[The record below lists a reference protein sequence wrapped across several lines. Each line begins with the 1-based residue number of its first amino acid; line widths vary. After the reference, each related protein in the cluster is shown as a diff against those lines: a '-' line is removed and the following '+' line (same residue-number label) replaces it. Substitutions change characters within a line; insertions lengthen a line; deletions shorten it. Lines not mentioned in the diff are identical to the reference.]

1 MNNDIL
7 RQSKWEVLCNKMK
20 RIVSFFLVVCIATFL
35 ASCGGKADN
44 ISNNKAST
52 SDYEL
57 PMNYNLNFNSIAD
70 MVISSE
76 SIDGIKIG
84 TSYRS
89 LLARY
94 GEPTSKSSDF
104 KTTSGSTVQVWEY
117 IDMGAE
123 YTMIKSK
130 NDYTIGMIKVY
141 NKSPFS
147 TEHDIKIGIP
157 INNVIN
163 AYGEKINNEK
173 STEMRIIIGTQEKGM
188 SFTISQGKI
197 ISITL
202 GYAQSK

>member
-1 MNNDIL
+1 
-7 RQSKWEVLCNKMK
+7 
-20 RIVSFFLVVCIATFL
+20 
-35 ASCGGKADN
+35 
-44 ISNNKAST
+44 
-52 SDYEL
+52 
-57 PMNYNLNFNSIAD
+57 
-70 MVISSE
+70 
-76 SIDGIKIG
+76 
-84 TSYRS
+84 
-89 LLARY
+89 
-94 GEPTSKSSDF
+94 
-104 KTTSGSTVQVWEY
+104 
-117 IDMGAE
+117 MGAE

-157 INNVIN
+157 VNNVIN

>member
-1 MNNDIL
+1 MINDIL
-7 RQSKWEVLCNKMK
+7 KQTKWEVLCNKMK

-44 ISNNKAST
+44 ISNNKTAA
-52 SDYEL
+52 SDYKL
-57 PMNYNLNFNSIAD
+57 PINYNLNFDSIAD
-70 MVISSE
+70 ELVSSE

-94 GEPTSKSSDF
+94 GEPTSKSSEF
-104 KTTSGSTVQVWEY
+104 KTTSGSQVQVWEY
-117 IDMGAE
+117 LDMGAE
-123 YTMIKSK
+123 YTMIKSHD
-130 NDYTIGMIKVY
+130 DYTIGLIKVF

-157 INNVIN
+157 VNNIIN
-163 AYGEKINNEK
+163 AYGEKINNEI
-173 STEMRIIIGTQEKGM
+173 STEMRIVIGTQEKGM

-197 ISITL
+197 TTISL
-202 GYAQSK
+202 GYAQNK